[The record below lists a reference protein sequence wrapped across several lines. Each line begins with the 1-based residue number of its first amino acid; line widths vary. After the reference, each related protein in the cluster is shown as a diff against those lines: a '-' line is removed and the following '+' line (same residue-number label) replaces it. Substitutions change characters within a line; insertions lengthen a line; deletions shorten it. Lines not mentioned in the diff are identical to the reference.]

1 MQHLQAYRASIIG
14 AMAAAAI
21 LVFAHL
27 ASAQA
32 RSPAGLI
39 NGGTEVQMPSAP
51 IATVHRYRAAQWLL
65 DMLPEAT
72 SNAENDEFV
81 DGDATIFLSI
91 FWITYVPMVVL
102 ILWLIGEW
110 LIRRLRKLLAS
121 FSSFNSP
128 HDQAELRI
136 AKSNGGLSVRNRN
149 RYPPGALQSQA
160 HLKTTHV

>member
-14 AMAAAAI
+14 AMAAAAV
-21 LVFAHL
+21 LVFASL

-110 LIRRLRKLLAS
+110 LIRRLRKLAS

-128 HDQAELRI
+128 PDQAELRI
-136 AKSNGGLSVRNRN
+136 ARSNRSRN